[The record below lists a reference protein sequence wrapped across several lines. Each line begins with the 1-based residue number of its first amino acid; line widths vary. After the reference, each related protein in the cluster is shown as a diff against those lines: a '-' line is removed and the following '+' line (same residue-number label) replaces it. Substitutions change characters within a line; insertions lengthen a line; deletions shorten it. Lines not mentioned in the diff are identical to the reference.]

1 VVCNNSDQIGAC
13 FKSSSLKFICMEE
26 LHSLSIQLFELVR
39 QYEEVIK
46 DDKDFSEVE
55 ELKHKI
61 LEAESKL
68 RFYKQKSANN

>member
-1 VVCNNSDQIGAC
+1 
-13 FKSSSLKFICMEE
+13 MEE

-39 QYEEVIK
+39 QYEEAIK

>member
-1 VVCNNSDQIGAC
+1 
-13 FKSSSLKFICMEE
+13 MEE

-46 DDKDFSEVE
+46 EDKDFAEVE
-55 ELKHKI
+55 DLKNKI

-68 RFYKQKSANN
+68 RFYKQQSGNN